1 MRASHTRPIAAPMHL
16 NPFSTVLT
24 DGTTVSVRELHPE
37 DRTLIQSGFSHLS
50 DRSRWL
56 RFMHAVDHLTD
67 TQLSELT
74 QPNDRDHFAVGATE
88 ITAAGD
94 EPAALGRYIRL
105 DHDPACAEMALTV
118 VDDYHGLG
126 LGTLLLGI
134 LAKAAAAD
142 GITSFIAYVDPGNR
156 AMWHL
161 LGQLGGQIPK
171 DLELPCV
178 LPLHVDPSHYPETVS
193 GDIMRRAYD
202 LANFN
207 AGAVGACSTT
217 LG

>member
-1 MRASHTRPIAAPMHL
+1 MHL
-16 NPFSTVLT
+16 NPFSTLLT
-24 DGTTVSVRELHPE
+24 DGTAVFVRELHPD

-56 RFMHAVDHLTD
+56 RFMHAVDHLTE

-74 QPNDRDHFAVGATE
+74 QPNDRDHFAVGAAE
-88 ITAAGD
+88 ITTAGN
-94 EPAALGRYIRL
+94 EPAALARYIRL
-105 DHDPACAEMALTV
+105 DHDPASAEMALTV

-134 LAKAAAAD
+134 LAKAAVSD
-142 GITSFIAYVDPGNR
+142 GIRSFIAYVDPGNR
-156 AMWHL
+156 AMWHML
-161 LGQLGGQIPK
+161 DQLGGQIPK

-178 LPLHVDPSHYPETVS
+178 LPLHVDPAHYPETAS

-202 LANFN
+202 LAAFN
-207 AGAVGACSTT
+207 AGAVSSGFKAR
-217 LG
+217 G